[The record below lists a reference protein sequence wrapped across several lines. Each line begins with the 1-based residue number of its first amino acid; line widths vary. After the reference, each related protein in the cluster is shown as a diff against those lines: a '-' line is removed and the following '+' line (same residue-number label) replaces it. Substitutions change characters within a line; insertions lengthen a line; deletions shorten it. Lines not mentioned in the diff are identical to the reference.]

1 MRKRNIGQEVLDSMR
16 AIKRGEGK
24 WYSVDLPCDPRTIRE
39 RLKLGPSAFASL
51 LGVSLRT
58 VHAWEQGKRKP
69 SGAAK
74 SLLIVAAKRPDVLV
88 DMLKETEA
96 TTIAHSSVEQGR
108 TQCR

>member
-69 SGAAK
+69 TGSTKVLLEVLEKAPHVLDYRMGSNGIKKEKAA
-74 SLLIVAAKRPDVLV
+74 
-88 DMLKETEA
+88 
-96 TTIAHSSVEQGR
+96 
-108 TQCR
+108 